1 MAKVYYTETFG
12 GIYSVDDAIINDE
25 EKLTDDVMT
34 QFSIHNECQ
43 GSITVPLIGRGK
55 PDFQIMGGI
64 IDALSDEEKEF
75 YLWHLLR
82 YYYIKKLNADKEK
95 YADDKS
101 TVDQINRLLDNVEE
115 IDTLLVYDLF

>member
-12 GIYSVDDAIINDE
+12 GIYEVDDAIINDE
-25 EKLTDDVMT
+25 DKLTDDVMN
-34 QFSIHNECQ
+34 QFCIHNECQ
-43 GSITVPLIGRGK
+43 GSITIPLIGRGK

-82 YYYIKKLNADKEK
+82 YYYEKKLNTDKEK

-101 TVDQINRLLDNVEE
+101 TVNQINRLLDNVEE